1 MREKSS
7 QLPGFI
13 KTGENNNSALKRDN
27 KKSPWQPSHANALI
41 WVWLSLLVVVLDQV
55 TKMWVSATLE
65 LHQSIGVLPFFDLRL
80 VHNEGAAWSLLADAS
95 GWQRWFLSGLAILIS
110 AVIVV
115 WLSRLERQQRWLAC
129 ALALILGGALGN
141 VIDRVMYGY
150 VIDFIDIYYQHRHWP
165 VFNIADSAI
174 SVGAIML
181 LIDALWGHAEENE
194 K

>member
-7 QLPGFI
+7 QPPGFI
-13 KTGENNNSALKRDN
+13 KTGGNNNSALKRDD
-27 KKSPWQPSHANALI
+27 KKSPWQPSNANALI
-41 WVWLSLLVVVLDQV
+41 WIWLSLLVVVLDQV
-55 TKMWVSATLE
+55 TKVWVSATLE
-65 LHQSIGVLPFFDLRL
+65 LHQSIAVLPFFDLRL
-80 VHNEGAAWSLLADAS
+80 VHNEGAAWSFLADAS

-110 AVIVV
+110 GVIVV

-141 VIDRVMYGY
+141 VMDRVMYGY
-150 VIDFIDIYYQHRHWP
+150 VVDFIDIYYQQSHWP

-174 SVGAIML
+174 SVGAVML
-181 LIDALWGHAEENE
+181 LIDALRGHAEENE